1 MFRQA
6 LLSVVVG
13 GFFLAIGGSTASA
26 QEIDYNNWTRHNH
39 GAPPAVDQSG
49 IPCPTGGCQQA
60 IDQMKKQLK
69 HQQAQQDKDQQ
80 ARQDQQDKEQQA
92 EDERGWDG
100 VGQDPDKIP
109 FSKDTPDPDDA
120 DEVYPS
126 NGPALIRK

>member
-6 LLSVVVG
+6 LLSMVVG
-13 GFFLAIGGSTASA
+13 VFFLAIGGTTASA

-39 GAPPAVDQSG
+39 GAPPAEDHSPPSQTQVG
-49 IPCPTGGCQQA
+49 
-60 IDQMKKQLK
+60 K

-80 ARQDQQDKEQQA
+80 ARQAQQDKEQQA

-120 DEVYPS
+120 DPEPS
-126 NGPALIRK
+126 GDGSILGHRNIPK

>member
-13 GFFLAIGGSTASA
+13 VFFLAIGGSAASA

-60 IDQMKKQLK
+60 IDQMKKHRK
-69 HQQAQQDKDQQ
+69 HQQA
-80 ARQDQQDKEQQA
+80 QQDKEQQA

-109 FSKDTPDPDDA
+109 FSKATPDPDDA